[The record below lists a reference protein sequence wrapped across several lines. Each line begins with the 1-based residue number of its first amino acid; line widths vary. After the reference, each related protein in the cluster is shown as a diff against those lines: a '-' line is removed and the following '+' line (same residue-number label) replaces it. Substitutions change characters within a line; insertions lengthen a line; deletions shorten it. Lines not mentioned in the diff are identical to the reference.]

1 MNTLQ
6 KQFPIKTIKIKASFR
21 ATLIGLGVLT
31 QLTGC
36 AMIGLDMGSDHPVSS
51 GMDRSPAGWSSDTPT
66 DSGYNSSNS
75 GSNTSNGED
84 AKNEREHYRR
94 QAIMNQDILLGM
106 SAKDVQS
113 AWGTPRD
120 IETAGFPGS
129 GNERWV
135 YYNGNSTNY
144 GVDRP
149 RIVYFEQGHVVG
161 WESANR

>member
-6 KQFPIKTIKIKASFR
+6 KQFLIKTINIKAGFR
-21 ATLIGLGVLT
+21 ASLIGLGVLT

-36 AMIGLDMGSDHPVSS
+36 AMIGLDMGSDHPA
-51 GMDRSPAGWSSDTPT
+51 DRSPAGWSSETPT
-66 DSGYNSSNS
+66 SSSNS
-75 GSNTSNGED
+75 YGNDED
-84 AKNEREHYRR
+84 AKNEQEHRRR

-106 SAKDVQS
+106 STKDVQS